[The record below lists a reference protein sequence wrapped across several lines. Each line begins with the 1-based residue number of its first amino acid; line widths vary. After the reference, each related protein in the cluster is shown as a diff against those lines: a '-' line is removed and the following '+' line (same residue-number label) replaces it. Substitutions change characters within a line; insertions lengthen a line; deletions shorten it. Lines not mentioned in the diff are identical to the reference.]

1 MRVKVPAD
9 IQKRVADKLAEGLVI
24 ASRHYNQ
31 SFSMPHVSYKLR
43 GMVAGYAKA
52 SQWSINLNAQL
63 LIENVDDFIDRT
75 VPHELAHLICDRVY
89 PQSLGITFTRS
100 GRIRRQK
107 RESHGYNWQSVMR
120 VLGCDDITRCHTY
133 DVTNSKVQKKNGKQ
147 FQYRCTKPGCGVSF
161 PVGPKRHRRLQQ
173 DPRYLAHRGHRGYPL
188 QYLGTATQ
196 PKPQP
201 VVQQPKPNNDDWFLK
216 PLHTPAPLPKPGATK
231 QERAYNMYKSD
242 PSRSRADTISLFMA
256 ELNMTRA
263 GATTYYY
270 NCQKKG

>member
-1 MRVKVPAD
+1 MKVKVPAD
-9 IQKRVADKLAEGLVI
+9 IQKRVSDKLAEGCVI

-43 GMVAGYAKA
+43 GMVAGYAQA
-52 SQWSINLNAQL
+52 SLWTIKLNAQL

-89 PQSLGITFTRS
+89 PQRVGITFARS

-173 DPRYLAHRGHRGYPL
+173 DPRYLSHRGHRGYLL
-188 QYLGTATQ
+188 QYLGTMAQ
-196 PKPQP
+196 PAPQP
-201 VVQQPKPNNDDWFLK
+201 VIQLPRPMRG
-216 PLHTPAPLPKPGATK
+216 PLREPPSLPKAAGGTK